1 MKFIKTATVVSI
13 TGNIYIIL
21 SEWWFLLMK
30 NCIFLLSLVVC
41 FRCTMYAFYNTWK
54 AQQSDVGNHSF
65 AEKFPYSCFRWSWY
79 SYLNLLDIDI
89 KQTFQYS
96 SVWWHYSIL
105 PAKFYASFRYAKW
118 RAVHCWSSQ
127 RKISIFAWLAWFLVS
142 WQEQFG
148 KELNFSWRLW
158 LRSGLS
164 CCVLCRH
171 AHYFYFF
178 LTANVCLQ
186 KPERQM

>member
-1 MKFIKTATVVSI
+1 MESSTKWCWEPFICRKISI
-13 TGNIYIIL
+13 FML
-21 SEWWFLLMK
+21 SMV
-30 NCIFLLSLVVC
+30 LVLI
-41 FRCTMYAFYNTWK
+41 TK
-54 AQQSDVGNHSF
+54 
-65 AEKFPYSCFRWSWY
+65 PSWY
-79 SYLNLLDIDI
+79 WHKADLLLWW
-89 KQTFQYS
+89 TRMWYASQYS

-148 KELNFSWRLW
+148 KELNLSWRLW

-164 CCVLCRH
+164 CCVLCKH

-186 KPERQM
+186 QPERQM